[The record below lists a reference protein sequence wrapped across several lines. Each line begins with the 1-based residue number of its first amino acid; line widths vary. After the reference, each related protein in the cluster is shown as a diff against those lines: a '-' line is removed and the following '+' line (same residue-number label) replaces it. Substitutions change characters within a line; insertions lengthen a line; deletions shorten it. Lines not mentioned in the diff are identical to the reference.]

1 MRLTAVKSR
10 DLVSAIERV
19 TDLIRSGESGAAK
32 YENAKWLHGF
42 LGEQR
47 SRSYGEGKCA
57 GGGSGEFDEMATCR
71 SLHCSC
77 NSCVIPREVE
87 ESLIVPTSL
96 GMTMDKANQITRR
109 EATKLIGASA
119 AGLLLPVRA
128 SRAQSKSESSTML
141 TRPIPS
147 SGEKLPVIGLGTWQK
162 FDVDLTSD
170 NRRQLG
176 NVLSSFVRL
185 GGRVI
190 DTSPM
195 YGRAEEVIGDLT
207 TTLGIRDKLFLAT
220 KVWTRGQENGI
231 RSMERSMVRLRT
243 KQIDLMQ
250 VHNLVDVRTHLATL
264 RQWKEQGRIR
274 YIGITHYESGAFAEV
289 EKIMRNEKLDFVQIN
304 YSIMEREAEE
314 RVLPLAQ
321 ERGIAVIINR
331 PFGGGDLFDRVR
343 SKSLP
348 EWSAEFDCRSWAQF
362 FVKWIIANPAVT
374 CVIPATDKPRH
385 LEDNMEGGIGPL
397 PDQKVR
403 QRMVEV
409 VSSF

>member
-1 MRLTAVKSR
+1 
-10 DLVSAIERV
+10 
-19 TDLIRSGESGAAK
+19 
-32 YENAKWLHGF
+32 
-42 LGEQR
+42 
-47 SRSYGEGKCA
+47 
-57 GGGSGEFDEMATCR
+57 MATCR
-71 SLHCSC
+71 SVHCSC

-87 ESLIVPTSL
+87 ESLIVSTSL
-96 GMTMDKANQITRR
+96 GVTMDKENQITRR
-109 EATKLIGASA
+109 EAAKLIGASA

-128 SRAQSKSESSTML
+128 ARGQSKSESSTML

-176 NVLSSFVRL
+176 DVLSSFVRL

-207 TTLGIRDKLFLAT
+207 TTLGIQGNVATANPSGGRLFLAT

-264 RQWKEQGRIR
+264 RQWKEHGRIR
-274 YIGITHYESGAFAEV
+274 YIGITHYESGAFDEV
-289 EKIMRNEKLDFVQIN
+289 EKIMRSEKLDFVQIN

-321 ERGIAVIINR
+321 ERGIAVIVNR
-331 PFGGGDLFDRVR
+331 PFGGGDLFNRVR

-348 EWSAEFDCRSWAQF
+348 EWSTEFDCRSWAQF
-362 FVKWIIANPAVT
+362 FLKWIVSNPAVT
-374 CVIPATDKPRH
+374 CAIPATDKPRH
-385 LEDNMEGGIGPL
+385 LEDNMQAGIERL

-403 QRMVEV
+403 QRMVEI